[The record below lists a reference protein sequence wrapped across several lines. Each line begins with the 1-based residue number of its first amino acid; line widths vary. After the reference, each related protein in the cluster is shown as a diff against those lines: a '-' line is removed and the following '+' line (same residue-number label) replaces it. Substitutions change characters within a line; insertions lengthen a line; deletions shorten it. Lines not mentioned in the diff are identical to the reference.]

1 MNIQITKSTINNE
14 TVNSVNAR
22 DLYLNLEIKQQFADW
37 IKSQIKRARLVE
49 NKDYISISFKSELGN
64 KPLTDYIITIDASK
78 NISMMSNTD
87 RGFEVREYFIA
98 CEKELKANSPTVPQT
113 YIEALTEVLRL
124 AKDNEMLQLERDKA
138 VKTNTILTH
147 VKKVYTATEIAKE
160 LGLRSAT
167 KLNNTLKEMGV
178 QYKTNNTWMFYAK
191 HSDLGYE
198 SIKQTALDNGKVIY
212 SRYFTQIGREFIL
225 RCVTDYLVTI
235 A

>member
-1 MNIQITKSTINNE
+1 MNITTIENKTVITLKEICDILEVRHNDAMTRVLKLSQEPSFGQLRENSICIPKGNGATQTIK
-14 TVNSVNAR
+14 TYSLTKMQAIAVG
-22 DLYLNLEIKQQFADW
+22 
-37 IKSQIKRARLVE
+37 ARLNNALLMKLVMKLE
-49 NKDYISISFKSELGN
+49 EAKTL
-64 KPLTDYIITIDASK
+64 
-78 NISMMSNTD
+78 
-87 RGFEVREYFIA
+87 
-98 CEKELKANSPTVPQT
+98 TVPQT

-124 AKDNEMLQLERDKA
+124 AKDNEMLQIERDKA

-147 VKKVYTATEIAKE
+147 VKKVYTATEVAKE

-167 KLNNTLKEMGV
+167 KLNNTLKEIGI

-198 SIKQTALDNGKVIY
+198 SIKQTVLDNGKVIY

-235 A
+235 D